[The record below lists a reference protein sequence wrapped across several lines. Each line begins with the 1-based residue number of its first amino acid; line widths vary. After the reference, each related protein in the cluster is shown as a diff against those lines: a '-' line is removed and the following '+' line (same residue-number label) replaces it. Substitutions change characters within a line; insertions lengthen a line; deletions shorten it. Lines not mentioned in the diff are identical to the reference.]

1 MPSNIGQQI
10 VTIKYKD
17 PVDNEIGN
25 RVGLGVRK
33 LGIYKGGLLT
43 KVDNTTV
50 SLSPLDCEI
59 KSQENEHQI
68 RIQTQSSVNI
78 TVSSTDRFVVLRWDY
93 TADEE

>member
-1 MPSNIGQQI
+1 MPSNMGQQI

-50 SLSPLDCEI
+50 SLSPLDC
-59 KSQENEHQI
+59 
-68 RIQTQSSVNI
+68 
-78 TVSSTDRFVVLRWDY
+78 
-93 TADEE
+93 